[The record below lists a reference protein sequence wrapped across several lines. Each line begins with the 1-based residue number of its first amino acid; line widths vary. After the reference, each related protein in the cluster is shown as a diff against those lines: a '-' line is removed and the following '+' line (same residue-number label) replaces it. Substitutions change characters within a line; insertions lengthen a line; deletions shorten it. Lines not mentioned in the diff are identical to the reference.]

1 MSEETKSRASNSKAT
16 DPAGGGFG
24 DAWRGRAAWQR
35 AAAVASLLVTLVS
48 GVLVGL
54 NPDARASAA
63 SGRAPSASA
72 PLDDQAALSAPPSSI
87 DPGLLAPGLSSGLW
101 EGPLPPLPG
110 GDDEEP
116 LPGETSGEGDAVD
129 EPASD
134 GVIWSPALF
143 KTGFSFFMGFALA
156 FAIRSFVRISLVAVG
171 LMGLLLFGL
180 EYMGLVTV
188 EWGMM
193 AERWD
198 GLLAWLS
205 PQLTSFQ
212 GFVTGQLPSA
222 AAATAGLVT
231 GWRRG

>member
-1 MSEETKSRASNSKAT
+1 MSDESQSRASTPKT
-16 DPAGGGFG
+16 TGPAGAGFRE
-24 DAWRGRAAWQR
+24 AWRGRAAWQR

-48 GVLVGL
+48 GVLIAVG
-54 NPDARASAA
+54 PD
-63 SGRAPSASA
+63 SGATSTGAGSEPATA
-72 PLDDQAALSAPPSSI
+72 PLDDPTALDAPRS
-87 DPGLLAPGLSSGLW
+87 LTPGLSSGLW
-101 EGPLPPLPG
+101 EGPLPPLAV
-110 GDDEEP
+110 
-116 LPGETSGEGDAVD
+116 PGEDDQEPTAGETPGEPAGVD
-129 EPASD
+129 ESTPD

-156 FAIRSFVRISLVAVG
+156 FAVRSFVRISLVAIG

-188 EWGMM
+188 EWGVM
-193 AERWD
+193 ADRWD
-198 GLLAWLS
+198 GLLAWLR

-212 GFVTGQLPSA
+212 GFITGQLPSA